1 MLFSKSELLPSIFKK
16 SDRAKSGG
24 SDLLLGIKM
33 GKAVKT
39 VKNIVKTTNLF
50 EQIPHVTLC

>member
-1 MLFSKSELLPSIFKK
+1 MLFSKSKLLPSLFKK